1 MIDQTKTIP
10 ELDPIVSLTNQDLI
24 IVHQGALDG
33 IGGETKKATVALL
46 REALLGASGNTARE
60 VELRNSGQYLQWRY
74 TGDSNWTNL
83 VSVASITGAIGA
95 TGETGAAG
103 LRGFTGSTGATGNQG
118 ATGDQGSTGPS
129 GIHGATGASGVSD
142 RYQTVSSTPLTIGD
156 GTNGQQTLTVEAG
169 LSYTIN
175 QNLLISHPTD
185 AGKHMHGSVDSYD
198 SATGSLVV
206 NITYHTG
213 TGSYTSWIVNLD
225 GAVGV
230 TGSTGATG
238 SPGAT
243 GYGST
248 GATGLTGA
256 TGPAGSSF
264 TVHPNS
270 GLDYQNNVL
279 TTIYNTLIADSVSS
293 VPVGGAGTAQAA
305 AWKIKSLVDVLDT
318 ILFPDQLPTYTIP
331 TITIT
336 STQSGTLEVG
346 TPINQTIT
354 VTATENDAGSFS
366 YISVNRDGSSIY
378 NTSSPSM
385 QAATDIASQ
394 YGFDDPNNPNRKYV
408 VSHTDTIGTVA
419 TSTVSWNSTGNHAAG
434 LAKNNNKGITDTRTA
449 GYSAGVPQAAR
460 TGLTSSTV
468 SVQGIYPYFYGKS
481 STAPTAASIAS
492 DIADN
497 AAHKVLVNGNGNIT
511 VTFNASA
518 EYVWLAVHEDYQLK
532 TKWYNTGLNNGNI
545 GIGQFILAPAPY
557 AVDSPQ
563 DLWSGETYN
572 IYISSGAT
580 STEGSIIFQNQ
591 FIIL

>member
-10 ELDPIVSLTNQDLI
+10 ELDPVISLTNQDLL

-33 IGGETKKATVALL
+33 IGGETKKATFALL
-46 REALLGASGNTARE
+46 REALLGASGSTARE
-60 VELRNSGQYLQWRY
+60 VELRNNGLYLQWRY
-74 TGDSNWTNL
+74 IGDSNWINL
-83 VSVASITGAIGA
+83 VSVSSITGAIGA
-95 TGETGAAG
+95 TGATGSIG
-103 LRGFTGSTGATGNQG
+103 LRGFTGSTGATGDLGGTG
-118 ATGDQGSTGPS
+118 ATGNAGKDGDT
-129 GIHGATGASGVSD
+129 GATGASGVSD
-142 RYQTVSSTPLTIGD
+142 RYQTFSYTPLTIGD
-156 GTNGQQTLTVEAG
+156 GVNGQQFLTVEAG

-175 QNLLISHPTD
+175 QNLLISHPSE
-185 AGKHMHGSVDSYD
+185 AGKHMHGTVDSYD
-198 SATGSLVV
+198 ASTGDLVV
-206 NITYHTG
+206 NIVYHSG
-213 TGSYTSWIVNLD
+213 IGNYSNWVINLD

-238 SPGAT
+238 VPGAT
-243 GYGST
+243 GAGAT

-256 TGPAGSSF
+256 TGPAGTNF
-264 TVHPNS
+264 TVHSNS
-270 GLDYQNNVL
+270 GLEYQNNVL

-293 VPVGGAGTAQAA
+293 VAVGGAATAQAA

-318 ILFPDQLPTYTIP
+318 ILFPDQLPTYTVP

-336 STQSGTLEVG
+336 STQSGELEVG

-354 VTATENDAGSFS
+354 VTATENDAGAFS
-366 YISVNRDGSSIY
+366 YLSINRNGSSIY
-378 NTSSPSM
+378 NTNSPSM

-408 VSHTDTIGTVA
+408 VSHTDTTGTIT
-419 TSTVSWNSTGNHAAG
+419 TSTISWNSTGNHAAG
-434 LAKNNNKGITDTRTA
+434 LAKNNNKGITDTRAA
-449 GYSAGVPQAAR
+449 GYSTGVPQAAR

-481 STAPTAASIAS
+481 STAPSAASIAA

-497 AAHKVLVNGNGNIT
+497 AAHKVLANGDGNIT

-532 TKWYNTGLNNGNI
+532 NKWYNTGLNNGNI
-545 GIGQFILAPAPY
+545 GNGQFILAPAQY
-557 AVDSPQ
+557 AIDSPQ
-563 DLWSGETYN
+563 SLWSGETYN

-580 STEGSIIFQNQ
+580 STEGSLIFQN
-591 FIIL
+591 